1 MGVLRRWL
9 VVLALGF
16 PLGGIGAVAFAAS
29 YEGRGDLLI
38 DDIVGAD
45 PWGRQMVP
53 GAREA
58 TGEFCDEEL
67 PCVEA
72 LTSETLTMYR
82 FPDSEQAAAAA
93 DSFGEHGYLSGWVAV
108 RYEPDALTP
117 RQRAEF
123 ERGIGCVGSSAGEDC

>member
-1 MGVLRRWL
+1 MLRRWL

-16 PLGGIGAVAFAAS
+16 PLGGIGAVAFAAT

-45 PWGRQMVP
+45 PWSREMVP

-58 TGEFCDEEL
+58 TDEFCDADL

-72 LTSETLTMYR
+72 LTSDTLTMYR
-82 FPDSEQAAAAA
+82 FAEREQAAAAA
-93 DSFGEHGYLSGWVAV
+93 EGFGEHGYLSGWVAV
-108 RYEPDALTP
+108 RYEPGALTP
-117 RQRAEF
+117 RRRAEF

>member
-1 MGVLRRWL
+1 M
-9 VVLALGF
+9 LALGF

-45 PWGRQMVP
+45 PWSREMVP

-58 TGEFCDEEL
+58 TDEFCTAEL

-72 LTSETLTMYR
+72 LTSQTLTMYR
-82 FPDSEQAAAAA
+82 FSEREQAAAAA
-93 DSFGEHGYLSGWVAV
+93 ESFGEDGYLSGWVAV
-108 RYEPDALTP
+108 RYEPGALTP
-117 RQRAEF
+117 RQRTEF